1 MYKKIDVSLEDLKP
15 YAKNS
20 RTHNSEQI
28 RQIMDSIREF
38 GFTNPLL
45 VNENMEIIAG
55 HGRLE
60 AVKQLNRTSEKPIEK
75 LPCMVIEGLSEAQ
88 HKALVIADNRIA
100 LNAGWDYDTLQSELE
115 DLDSMGFDMD
125 LLGFDTKELDNILA
139 GLGGLEIDSDLEEIE
154 ASASSGGGELDSTYT
169 HKIVTP
175 IYEIKGDKPS
185 LSECVDSS
193 KVESL
198 IQKIEASKVSEAEK
212 DFLRKTAYRFMDYH
226 FANIAELYA
235 HSGREMQELMEE
247 LALVIIDYDKAI
259 ELGYV
264 KLCERIEGLVKHEE

>member
-1 MYKKIDVSLEDLKP
+1 MYKKIDVRLEDLKP
-15 YAKNS
+15 YEKNS
-20 RTHNSEQI
+20 RTHSSAQI
-28 RQIMDSIREF
+28 KQIMDSIVEF

-45 VNENMEIIAG
+45 VNERMEIIAG

-60 AVKQLNRTSEKPIEK
+60 AVKQLNKTSEKPIET

-88 HKALVIADNRIA
+88 YKALVIADNRIA
-100 LNAGWDYDTLQSELE
+100 LNAGWDYDVLQKELE
-115 DLDSMGFDMD
+115 DLDNLGFDMD
-125 LLGFDTKELDNILA
+125 LLGFDSNELDNILE
-139 GLGGLEIDSDLEEIE
+139 GLGGLDIDNELEEVESRNI
-154 ASASSGGGELDSTYT
+154 GGELDSTYT
-169 HKIVTP
+169 HKIVSP
-175 IYEIKGDKPS
+175 IYEIKGDKPE
-185 LSECVDSS
+185 LKDCVSDS
-193 KVESL
+193 KVVAL
-198 IQKIEASKVSEAEK
+198 LNKIEASKVSDAEK

-247 LALVIIDYDKAI
+247 LALVIIDYDKAV